1 MKREVSWLGERGW
14 ISTAERSSRQATGNG
29 RAGVPPGG
37 HARAAGG
44 DGWYAL
50 SPSDAAGR
58 LGVDPASGLSS
69 ERAAELLAR
78 DGPNALPTEKPKPEW
93 RQFLDEYRSY
103 MQIILVIAGVVSL
116 IIAEWGTAVLLF
128 LLTVLNAVVGM
139 REEGKAE
146 SAMNALKSMMK
157 QTARVRREGTRQR
170 SPRNSWSSGISC

>member
-1 MKREVSWLGERGW
+1 MKREAFWLGGRGLDEHGGEIIAAGDWERPGGCSARRARASRGRRW
-14 ISTAERSSRQATGNG
+14 LVRALAFGRRREARCRSRQRTFQ
-29 RAGVPPGG
+29 RAGGG
-37 HARAAGG
+37 VAGARR
-44 DGWYAL
+44 
-50 SPSDAAGR
+50 PER
-58 LGVDPASGLSS
+58 PA
-69 ERAAELLAR
+69 
-78 DGPNALPTEKPKPEW
+78 TEKPKPEW

-116 IIAEWGTAVLLF
+116 IIAAWGTAVLLF